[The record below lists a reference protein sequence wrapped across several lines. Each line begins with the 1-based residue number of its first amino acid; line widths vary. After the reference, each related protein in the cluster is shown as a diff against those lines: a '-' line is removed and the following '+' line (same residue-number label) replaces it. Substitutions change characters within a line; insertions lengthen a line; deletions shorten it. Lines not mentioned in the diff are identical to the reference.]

1 MTRVGARALRPSV
14 FFYSVKTQYAN
25 AGDAL
30 INRELLRH
38 LRTHGEIRAAICDA
52 PAAYLESIRLAPTEL
67 RFSGRSQM
75 LFAGFLAA
83 LRSRLGLGA
92 RPRLVLTPGDPLS
105 RLDAAS
111 VLTAIS
117 IALFRL
123 AGGRTL
129 RLGVSIS
136 TRHPDRLR
144 LEAASSRCIELTG
157 LRDALSLESARRAGF
172 RNLARFPDFALTV
185 PVLRR
190 GPLAE
195 TGPITL
201 GISCRFDKFGP
212 QDAARLTAAIET
224 IVAGV
229 ARTRPV
235 SLVFVSQVERDDAAM
250 AELHR
255 SFVGRH
261 PSVFHAGTDLE
272 ILAQVYRGVDVTIS
286 NRLHSLLHAAAQGC
300 LPFGLLTP
308 GQDPKI
314 VGLFEGSGLGAFWAD
329 LDRPSIELNLRA
341 LDAGRETVAG
351 LFDRGAADARRI
363 LAALLAED
371 RVALARELHA

>member
-1 MTRVGARALRPSV
+1 MTRIGAGPPRPSV
-14 FFYSVKTQYAN
+14 FLYSIKTQYAN

-38 LRTHGEIRAAICDA
+38 LRAHGEIRAAVCDA
-52 PAAYLESIRLAPTEL
+52 PARYIESIRLAPTER
-67 RFSGRSQM
+67 RFSGRSGM

-83 LRSRLGLGA
+83 LRSRLGLG
-92 RPRLVLTPGDPLS
+92 PRTCLVLTPGDPLS

-123 AGGRTL
+123 AGGRTI

-136 TRHPDRLR
+136 ARHPDRLW
-144 LEAASSRCIELTG
+144 LEAASSRYIELTG
-157 LRDALSLESARRAGF
+157 LRDALSLEIARRAGF

-190 GPLAE
+190 VPLTE

-201 GISCRFDKFGP
+201 GISCRFDKSGP
-212 QDAARLTAAIET
+212 QDAARLKATIET
-224 IVAGV
+224 IVAEL

-250 AELHR
+250 AALHH
-255 SFVGRH
+255 SFVERH
-261 PSVFHAGTDLE
+261 PSVLHVCTNLE
-272 ILAQVYRGVDVTIS
+272 ALAQIYRGIDVTIS
-286 NRLHSLLHAAAQGC
+286 NRLHSLLYAAAQGC
-300 LPFGLLTP
+300 LPFGLLTHE
-308 GQDPKI
+308 QDPKI
-314 VGLFEGSGLGAFWAD
+314 VGLFEGSGLDAFWAD
-329 LDRPSIELNLRA
+329 LNRSPVEIDLRA

-351 LFDRGAADARRI
+351 LFDRGAAEAKRL
-363 LAALLAED
+363 LAAVLAED
-371 RVALARELHA
+371 RAALARELHA